1 MITNIYRI
9 YKRRLFTAAVFV
21 AAAIACAAAPAMA
34 ADDAAQLATGKKLF
48 LQTTVPPCAICHTLK
63 DAGAAGEVGP
73 VLDEIKPDAARVAK
87 AVRDGIG
94 AMPSFKTALSD
105 EQIAAI
111 AVYVAKASGGAK

>member
-9 YKRRLFTAAVFV
+9 DTRRFATFAVFV
-21 AAAIACAAAPAMA
+21 AATIAGVAAPAMA

-48 LQTTVPPCAICHTLK
+48 TQTTVPPCSICHTLK

-73 VLDEIKPDAARVAK
+73 VLDEIKPDVARVVK